1 VRDRILLV
9 EQFRMGPWRR
19 GATYPWMLE
28 PVAGR
33 VDPGETPESTARRE
47 AVEEAGLT
55 LRGLERIGSGY
66 PTPGYSTEY
75 FHVFLGLCDLPD
87 GIEGHHGEA
96 EEHEDIRTHV
106 LDWAQAEDLL
116 SRGEA
121 DNMPL
126 VLALVW
132 LSRERSRL
140 RATA

>member
-1 VRDRILLV
+1 
-9 EQFRMGPWRR
+9 M
-19 GATYPWMLE
+19 
-28 PVAGR
+28 
-33 VDPGETPESTARRE
+33 
-47 AVEEAGLT
+47 EEAGLT